1 MEESTISICPKV
13 FPEDRETPELKK
25 IFSTWPFELDHFQ
38 KFAVEGIEKGV
49 HVLIT
54 AHTGSGKTVG
64 AEHAIKK
71 FCRAGERVIYTA
83 PIKSLSNQK
92 FHEFTKKYPDIS
104 FGILTGDIKFNPEA
118 DCVIMTTEI
127 LRNAL
132 VGDRPV
138 ADFVLDVGSVKCVI
152 FDEVHYINDRDR
164 GMVWEETFIR
174 LPKRIQSVML
184 SATIDRA
191 EDFAQWVATTTARHV
206 WVASTDIRVVPLN
219 HYSWWVLPSSSVK
232 KFRGSRQEQL
242 VGEINDTFMPLKKG
256 GGAFKQDTVSKLH
269 KVTREM
275 ETLRVPRPKRKY
287 IFNQIAGKLKEKD
300 MLPAICFVFSRAKV
314 MEHAADIQF
323 NLFGQGEEK
332 RTAIVE
338 KECKKVL
345 MSKLP
350 DYQDYEQLPE
360 FRQIVGLLQ
369 KGIAVHHSGMLPVF
383 KEMIEMMFDLGYVK
397 LLFATETF
405 AVGINMPTKTVL
417 FSSLEKFDGDGFR
430 MLLGHECTQM
440 AGRAGR
446 RGLDTVGHVIH
457 LNNLFDVPYA
467 HDYDRMLRGAPQS
480 LVSKFDITF
489 DIVLRGSAEIAGD
502 SMMMLEIDREL
513 RLIQESITNL
523 GEKLAV
529 PPADFKHSREQ
540 VEAYET
546 LLQEI
551 QLSKNKKRKR
561 LTREL
566 REMENTSPGIADS
579 FKALECYRE
588 MEKELDARTSE
599 YDRVRQYVKRKT
611 LDLQDALVKHG
622 FMIPHTLQLTDKGT
636 VASHINEVARLPF
649 AEMIV
654 EGCLEKLDLP
664 TLAAV
669 LSCFTSVRVS
679 DDEREHKPTVQ
690 PDLMRKIERFY
701 QHYYDLEL
709 QIQNH
714 VDESSYRIHYDLQSP
729 LVEWCNAETED
740 AARVVLEDIA
750 RRAIFLGEFSKAVLK
765 INSIGVELQK
775 VCELMDPP
783 RLELKQTLARLP
795 SCTLKYVISNQSLY
809 V

>member
-1 MEESTISICPKV
+1 MEKTVRICPKV
-13 FPEDRETPELKK
+13 FSKEHETAELKA
-25 IFSTWPFELDHFQ
+25 IFSTWSFELDHFQ
-38 KFAVEGIEKGV
+38 KHAIEAIEKGY

-54 AHTGSGKTVG
+54 SSTGSGKTVC
-64 AEHAIKK
+64 AEHAIQK
-71 FCRAGERVIYTA
+71 FCRAGERVVYTA

-118 DCVIMTTEI
+118 DCIIMTTEI

-132 VGDRPV
+132 VADHPL
-138 ADFVLDVGSVKCVI
+138 ADFTLDVGSIKCVI
-152 FDEVHYINDRDR
+152 FDEVHYINDSHR

-174 LPKRIQSVML
+174 LPERVQSVML
-184 SATIDRA
+184 SATIDRS
-191 EDFAQWVATTTARHV
+191 EEFAKWVAKTTGRQV
-206 WVASTDIRVVPLN
+206 WLASTDVRVVPLN
-219 HYSWWVLPSSSVK
+219 HYSWWLLPSSSIK
-232 KFRGSRQEQL
+232 KFRDTPTEQL
-242 VGEINDTFMPLKKG
+242 VRQINDSFIPLKKG
-256 GGAFKQDTVSKLH
+256 SLFKTETVSNLH
-269 KVTREM
+269 KVTQEM
-275 ETLRVPRPKRKY
+275 ERLRVPRPKRKY
-287 IFNQIAGKLKEKD
+287 IFNHIAGKLKENA

-314 MEHAADIQF
+314 MEHAGDIQL
-323 NLFGQGEEK
+323 NLFGEGEEK

-338 KECKKVL
+338 KECKRVL

-369 KGIAVHHSGMLPVF
+369 KGIGVHHSGMLPVF

-430 MLLGHECTQM
+430 MLLSHEYTQM

-467 HDYDRMLRGAPQS
+467 HDYERMLKGNPQS
-480 LVSKFDITF
+480 LVSKFDLTF
-489 DIVLRGSAEIAGD
+489 DIVLRGSASIARD

-513 RLIQESITNL
+513 QCIRKSITAL
-523 GEKLAV
+523 EEELAV
-529 PPADFKHSREQ
+529 PPSQLKHSKEHMK
-540 VEAYET
+540 AYET
-546 LLQEI
+546 LLADI
-551 QLSKNKKRKR
+551 QMSKNKKRKR
-561 LTREL
+561 FTREL
-566 REMENTSPGIADS
+566 RQLENKCPGISDS
-579 FKALECYRE
+579 FKALESYRE
-588 MEKELDARTSE
+588 LEKELDTRTLE
-599 YDRVRQYVKRKT
+599 YDRVMQYVERKT
-611 LDLQDALVKHG
+611 SDLQQSLVQHG
-622 FMIPHTLQLTDKGT
+622 FMEPCNFLLTSKGI
-636 VASHINEVARLPF
+636 VASQINEVARLPF
-649 AEMIV
+649 AQILV
-654 EGCLEKLDLP
+654 DGCLEKLELP

-679 DDEREHKPTVQ
+679 DDEREHNPTVQ
-690 PDLMRKIERFY
+690 PELMKKIERLY
-701 QHYYDLEL
+701 QHYYDIEL
-709 QIQNH
+709 HKQKY
-714 VDESSYRIHYDLQSP
+714 VDESSYALHYDLQSP
-729 LVEWCNAETED
+729 LVNWCKAENEQD
-740 AARVVLEDIA
+740 ARLVLQDIA
-750 RRAIFLGEFSKAVLK
+750 SRGIFLGEFSKAVLK

-783 RLELKQTLARLP
+783 RLELKQTLANISSR
-795 SCTLKYVISNQSLY
+795 TLKYVISNQSLY